1 MLANL
6 ILILI
11 FQIYLAR
18 LALAL
23 HPAVAHTNS
32 DLCCLWGNQDS
43 VKAAIQD
50 ALNICHKFASAA
62 LTSVN
67 KKKLWM
73 CGTRTILSSAAR
85 LHHHTRLAPQV
96 QKALVIKIHTATI
109 IQPYFTVNKYLH
121 TSGAVGRQEAEHSSN
136 TKYISWI
143 KHVLGRS

>member
-18 LALAL
+18 HALAL

-32 DLCCLWGNQDS
+32 DLCCLCGNQDS

-67 KKKLWM
+67 KKLWM
-73 CGTRTILSSAAR
+73 CGTQTILSSAAHP
-85 LHHHTRLAPQV
+85 HHHTRLAPQV
-96 QKALVIKIHTATI
+96 QTALVIKS
-109 IQPYFTVNKYLH
+109 IQQLLSSTTLQSTNIYTLLELL
-121 TSGAVGRQEAEHSSN
+121 GGRRQ
-136 TKYISWI
+136 YIPPTHLLDKACI
-143 KHVLGRS
+143 GEKLGCM